1 MDTLTYILYGVPGAV
16 LVIWHVRRRRRVEK
30 LSRKAKEQT
39 GAAEPASLHPV
50 IDPHRCIACGNCVK
64 ACPEQAHHTVLGII
78 GGQAAL
84 VSPGDCIGHGAC
96 KAVCPVNAITL
107 V

>member
-1 MDTLTYILYGVPGAV
+1 MNALTTYVIYILPALV
-16 LVIWHVRRRRRVEK
+16 LLVWHVRRRRRLER
-30 LSRKAKEQT
+30 LSVDTQQKT
-39 GAAEPASLHPV
+39 GAAEPASLHPA
-50 IDPHRCIACGNCVK
+50 IDLARCIGCGNCLK

-78 GGQAAL
+78 GGHAEL

-107 V
+107 